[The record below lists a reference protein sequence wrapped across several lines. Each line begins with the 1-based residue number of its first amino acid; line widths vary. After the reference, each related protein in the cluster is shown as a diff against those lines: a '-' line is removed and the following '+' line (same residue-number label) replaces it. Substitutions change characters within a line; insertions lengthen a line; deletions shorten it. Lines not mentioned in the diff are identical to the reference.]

1 MRPAAGSVTAI
12 TIATP
17 AILPDVMNCLAPF
30 SRHPPSMRVAVVRIA
45 AASDPA
51 SLSVK
56 AKAPIASPDTSR
68 GSQRA
73 CCAALPSLSRP
84 ETMIEFWIDTIVDS
98 APSAAASSI
107 RASAYET

>member
-1 MRPAAGSVTAI
+1 MPFRPAAGSVTAI

-17 AILPDVMNCLAPF
+17 AIRPEVMNCLAPF
-30 SRHPPSMRVAVVRIA
+30 SRHPPSTRVAVVRIA

-51 SLSVK
+51 SLSVS
-56 AKAPIASPDTSR
+56 ANAPIIRPEVSS

-73 CCAALPSLSRP
+73 CCAGVPSFRIP

-98 APSAAASSI
+98 APSAAAISI
-107 RASAYET
+107 SARA